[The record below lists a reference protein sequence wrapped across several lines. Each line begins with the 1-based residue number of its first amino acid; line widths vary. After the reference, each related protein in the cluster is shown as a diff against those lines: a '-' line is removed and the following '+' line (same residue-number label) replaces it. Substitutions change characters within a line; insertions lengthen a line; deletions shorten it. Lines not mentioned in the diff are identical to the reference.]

1 VNETIR
7 PKRQTL
13 TDLLRARFKNWLDP
27 VGAGLIR
34 LGITPNTLTLAG
46 LAGNIVGS
54 IFLARGEF
62 LVGGLVILLMG
73 PLDALDGTMAR
84 LKGEPSAFGAYIDSV
99 TDRYSELLI
108 YGGMLLYYMQR
119 VDVALGMVTF
129 AAGAGS
135 VLVSYTRARAQS
147 LGFEAKGGIL
157 TRAERFI
164 VLVPG
169 LILGYP
175 HIALGIIALLA
186 NFTAVQRIISV
197 RNQVLH
203 QRSKHGT

>member
-1 VNETIR
+1 MNETIH
-7 PKRQTL
+7 PKRLTL
-13 TDLLRARFKNWLDP
+13 TEALRVRFKGWLDP
-27 VGAGLIR
+27 VGSALIR
-34 LGITPNTLTLAG
+34 LGIAPNTLTITG
-46 LAGNIVGS
+46 LAGNLVGS

-62 LVGGLVILLMG
+62 LIGGVLILLMG

-84 LKGEPSAFGAYIDSV
+84 LKGEPTAFGAFIDSV

-108 YGGMLLYYMQR
+108 YGGLLLHYLLHG
-119 VDVALGMVTF
+119 DVTMGMVTF

-147 LGFEAKGGIL
+147 LGYEAKSGIL

-175 HIALGIIALLA
+175 HIALGIIAVLA
-186 NFTAVQRIISV
+186 NITALQRILSV
-197 RNQVLH
+197 RQ
-203 QRSKHGT
+203 QARQ